1 MLSFKELQE
10 KKTKVIINPKK
21 DQVMEGSCGDKDM
34 KKNHGEDCGCMKCDK
49 KRRKEELGDETTVST
64 EETAY
69 VSQEEV
75 TEESNKESDS
85 ETKLLTFNQYN
96 EESINEAT
104 RLKKEKGYDKG
115 GTRKP
120 TSGKPT
126 AMDIVR
132 ASIEKKY
139 GKGAIMGSG
148 GSRQKKKE
156 KGAKSDAG
164 TGKYKKMSDNRKAAD
179 AKAKKAGFKDRQSY
193 ADTMAR
199 YGGEDNYRKGRGLGS

>member
-1 MLSFKELQE
+1 MLSFSQLSE
-10 KKTKVIINPKK
+10 KKTKVKINPKK
-21 DQVMEGSCGDKDM
+21 EDVMECPDKSR
-34 KKNHGEDCGCMKCDK
+34 NHGDDCDCKKCEK
-49 KRRKEELGDETTVST
+49 KRRAEELGDETEVST

-75 TEESNKESDS
+75 SEESDQSIDQE
-85 ETKLLTFNQYN
+85 ETSTLLTFGQF
-96 EESINEAT
+96 NEAT

-120 TSGKPT
+120 TGGKPT
-126 AMDIVR
+126 AMDLVR
-132 ASIEKKY
+132 ASITKQY

-148 GSRQKKKE
+148 GSKQKKKE

-199 YGGEDNYRKGRGLGS
+199 YGGEDNYKKGRGLGS

>member
-1 MLSFKELQE
+1 MLSFSQLSE
-10 KKTKVIINPKK
+10 KKTKVKINPKK
-21 DQVMEGSCGDKDM
+21 EDVMECPDKSR
-34 KKNHGEDCGCMKCDK
+34 NHGDDCDCKKCEK
-49 KRRKEELGDETTVST
+49 KRRAEELGDETEVST